1 MQGPAEELA
10 EADGEPTGRYRSGHQ
25 RDSNSLAKKM
35 DNMAPTN
42 ILGRP
47 SKRSTSPPFFFFFSS
62 KPFRAQNKII
72 KKSHTETKV
81 AGHGC

>member
-10 EADGEPTGRYRSGHQ
+10 EADGEPRGRYRSGHQ

-35 DNMAPTN
+35 GNGSHQYFGTPKQAFHVPT
-42 ILGRP
+42 L
-47 SKRSTSPPFFFFFSS
+47 FFFFSS